1 MAALA
6 SAAAP
11 MRTMAA
17 GAPSPTLHHGCVV
30 AGTGRPDGIVAP
42 RLRSF
47 SGVQKMIVLPELNQ
61 FGGSVSFT
69 MSRGVLSSS
78 STPGVVVR
86 QGLSRDNSSD
96 AAPEF
101 TRRDIVQDE
110 LLVERLPYGV
120 IHKKGDVV
128 VGKYTIT
135 GVFGQGAM
143 GVTYEAERTDGE
155 VVALKAMSLRNMK
168 GWKELDLFEREAR
181 VLKSLNHPGIPAYID
196 YFEVDT
202 DVDRIFYIAQRA
214 AKGKSLEDLVTG
226 GWRVSEEKVK
236 RIALEILTVLQYLG
250 DLRPPV
256 IHRDIKP
263 ENIILDEETGNVKV
277 VDFGAVQD
285 VASSTLIGST
295 VVGTY
300 GYMAPEQFQNRA
312 TLQTDLYGLGGTMLY
327 MLSGRPP
334 SYFPQR
340 RLKVE
345 FRDLVTMSA
354 GLANVVD
361 RLLEPAPEDRFQS
374 PSQVIQALQEDSYSM
389 PSRTTENLARNP
401 QQISNVRRPADTQVE
416 LRRTSNK
423 LEVVIPANGLTQETA
438 ESGAFTV
445 AWNAFV
451 AVWTRSAI
459 AGGGPVFAA
468 FSLPFWFVGLRLAK
482 RTLFSTAV
490 AIRLEF
496 DGPQFTIEWS
506 IGKMWKKQVVGEV
519 QNIHTVDIMVE
530 EVQDPDQG
538 YNKRLAKA
546 AFLKEGKQQ
555 HVFGSA
561 LQPEELEWL
570 VSEIKSHLQ
579 LSS

>member
-1 MAALA
+1 MAVDFSICLA
-6 SAAAP
+6 PAP
-11 MRTMAA
+11 VT
-17 GAPSPTLHHGCVV
+17 TLRGV
-30 AGTGRPDGIVAP
+30 GRPEAAVVRRPGRNRSCRDTDKVIALPEFNYFGGFFFSP
-42 RLRSF
+42 KQSF
-47 SGVQKMIVLPELNQ
+47 SSCNSRPSEVLRQ
-61 FGGSVSFT
+61 A
-69 MSRGVLSSS
+69 SS
-78 STPGVVVR
+78 GE
-86 QGLSRDNSSD
+86 NSSD
-96 AAPEF
+96 IAPE
-101 TRRDIVQDE
+101 RGDLLQDE
-110 LLVERLPYGV
+110 LLVERLPIGV
-120 IHKKGDVV
+120 IHNKGDVV
-128 VGKYTIT
+128 TGKYTII
-135 GVFGQGAM
+135 GLFGQGAM
-143 GVTYEAERTDGE
+143 GVTFEAERSDGE

-196 YFEVDT
+196 YFQVDT
-202 DVDRIFYIAQRA
+202 KDDRIFYIAQRA
-214 AKGKSLEDLVTG
+214 AKGKSLEDLITG

-236 RIALEILTVLQYLG
+236 DIAIEVLSVLQYLG

-263 ENIILDEETGNVKV
+263 ENIILDKETGDVKV

-340 RLKVE
+340 RLKVV
-345 FRDLVTMSA
+345 FRDLVTMSPE
-354 GLANVVD
+354 LANVID

-374 PSQVIQALQEDSYSM
+374 AGQVIQALQEESRESYLVS
-389 PSRTTENLARNP
+389 PGLSNNSARYV
-401 QQISNVRRPADTQVE
+401 QQTSAVRRPAGAQVE
-416 LRRTSNK
+416 LKRSSNM
-423 LEVVIPANGLTQETA
+423 LEVAIPAHGLTQETA

-451 AVWTRSAI
+451 AVWTRSAM

-490 AIRLEF
+490 AIKLEF
-496 DGPQFTIEWS
+496 DGPNFSIEWS
-506 IGKMWKKQVVGEV
+506 IGTMWKHKVVGETKNLRSIDV
-519 QNIHTVDIMVE
+519 VE
-530 EVQDPDQG
+530 EKVQDPDQG
-538 YNKRLAKA
+538 YSKRLATS
-546 AFLKEGKQQ
+546 LVLYEGSNK
-555 HVFGSA
+555 HEFGSG

-570 VSEIKSHLQ
+570 LAEIKSHLQ
-579 LSS
+579 LPRDRKSVV

>member
-1 MAALA
+1 MAMAVDFSICLA
-6 SAAAP
+6 PAP
-11 MRTMAA
+11 VT
-17 GAPSPTLHHGCVV
+17 TLRGV
-30 AGTGRPDGIVAP
+30 GRPEAAVVRRPGRNRSCRDTDKVIALPEFNYFGGFFFSP
-42 RLRSF
+42 KQSF
-47 SGVQKMIVLPELNQ
+47 SSCNSRPSEVLRQ
-61 FGGSVSFT
+61 A
-69 MSRGVLSSS
+69 SS
-78 STPGVVVR
+78 GE
-86 QGLSRDNSSD
+86 NSSD
-96 AAPEF
+96 IAPE
-101 TRRDIVQDE
+101 RGDLLQDE
-110 LLVERLPYGV
+110 LLVERLPIGV
-120 IHKKGDVV
+120 IHNKGDVV
-128 VGKYTIT
+128 TGKYTII
-135 GVFGQGAM
+135 GLFGQGAM
-143 GVTYEAERTDGE
+143 GVTFEAERSDGE

-196 YFEVDT
+196 YFQVDT
-202 DVDRIFYIAQRA
+202 KDDRIFYIAQRA
-214 AKGKSLEDLVTG
+214 AKGKSLEDLITG

-236 RIALEILTVLQYLG
+236 DIAIEVLSVLQYLG

-263 ENIILDEETGNVKV
+263 ENIILDKETGDVKV

-340 RLKVE
+340 RLKVV
-345 FRDLVTMSA
+345 FRDLVTMSPE
-354 GLANVVD
+354 LANVID

-374 PSQVIQALQEDSYSM
+374 AGQVIQALQEESRESYLVS
-389 PSRTTENLARNP
+389 PGLSNNSARYV
-401 QQISNVRRPADTQVE
+401 QQTSAVRRPAGAQVE
-416 LRRTSNK
+416 LKRSSNM
-423 LEVVIPANGLTQETA
+423 LEVAIPAHGLTQETA

-451 AVWTRSAI
+451 AVWTRSAM

-490 AIRLEF
+490 AIKLEF
-496 DGPQFTIEWS
+496 DGPNFSIEWS
-506 IGKMWKKQVVGEV
+506 IGTMWKHKVVGETKNLRSIDV
-519 QNIHTVDIMVE
+519 VE
-530 EVQDPDQG
+530 EKVQDPDQG
-538 YNKRLAKA
+538 YSKRLATS
-546 AFLKEGKQQ
+546 LVLYEGSNK
-555 HVFGSA
+555 HEFGSG

-570 VSEIKSHLQ
+570 LAEIKSHLQ
-579 LSS
+579 LPS

>member
-1 MAALA
+1 MCHTWISFALDC
-6 SAAAP
+6 SSIL
-11 MRTMAA
+11 
-17 GAPSPTLHHGCVV
+17 GV
-30 AGTGRPDGIVAP
+30 GRPEAAVVRRPGRNRSCRDTDKVIALPEFNYFGGFFFSP
-42 RLRSF
+42 KQSF
-47 SGVQKMIVLPELNQ
+47 SSCNSRPSEVLRQ
-61 FGGSVSFT
+61 A
-69 MSRGVLSSS
+69 SS
-78 STPGVVVR
+78 GE
-86 QGLSRDNSSD
+86 NSSD
-96 AAPEF
+96 IAPE
-101 TRRDIVQDE
+101 RGDLLQDE
-110 LLVERLPYGV
+110 LLVERLPIGV
-120 IHKKGDVV
+120 IHNKGDVV
-128 VGKYTIT
+128 TGKYTII
-135 GVFGQGAM
+135 GLFGQGAM
-143 GVTYEAERTDGE
+143 GVTFEAERSDGE

-196 YFEVDT
+196 YFQVDT
-202 DVDRIFYIAQRA
+202 KDDRIFYIAQRA
-214 AKGKSLEDLVTG
+214 AKGKSLEDLITG

-236 RIALEILTVLQYLG
+236 DIAIEVLSVLQYLG

-263 ENIILDEETGNVKV
+263 ENIILDKETGDVKV

-340 RLKVE
+340 RLKVV
-345 FRDLVTMSA
+345 FRDLVTMSPE
-354 GLANVVD
+354 LANVID

-374 PSQVIQALQEDSYSM
+374 AGQVIQALQEESRESYLVS
-389 PSRTTENLARNP
+389 PGLSNNSARYV
-401 QQISNVRRPADTQVE
+401 QQTSAVRRPAGAQVE
-416 LRRTSNK
+416 LKRSSNM
-423 LEVVIPANGLTQETA
+423 LEVAIPAHGLTQETA

-451 AVWTRSAI
+451 AVWTRSAM

-490 AIRLEF
+490 AIKLEF
-496 DGPQFTIEWS
+496 DGPNFSIEWS
-506 IGKMWKKQVVGEV
+506 IGTMWKHKVVGETKNLRSIDV
-519 QNIHTVDIMVE
+519 VE
-530 EVQDPDQG
+530 EKVQDPDQG
-538 YNKRLAKA
+538 YSKRLATS
-546 AFLKEGKQQ
+546 LVLYEGSNK
-555 HVFGSA
+555 HEFGSG

-570 VSEIKSHLQ
+570 LAEIKSHLQ
-579 LSS
+579 LPS